1 MPWPHF
7 LPIFAVYA
15 ALCLCLWLM
24 GSTPIYRAGE
34 FSEPDQGGI
43 EHPNPTA

>member
-1 MPWPHF
+1 MDSPLFWLMF
-7 LPIFAVYA
+7 SLYA
-15 ALCLCLWLM
+15 SLCLCLWLM

-34 FSEPDQGGI
+34 FSDPDQGGI